1 MKNVGIWIETTE
13 GSFINRVQGMEVRI
27 SGVEE
32 TTEEMVTLVK
42 ENVKTKKFPT
52 ENIQEIWD
60 TMKRAKLW
68 IIGIE
73 EEEEFQLKGPEKK
86 KPFNK
91 IREEKFPSLKEIP
104 IKVQEAYRTPHRLDQ
119 KRNSPST

>member
-1 MKNVGIWIETTE
+1 MN
-13 GSFINRVQGMEVRI
+13 NRDRGRRRVPAQR
-27 SGVEE
+27 
-32 TTEEMVTLVK
+32 
-42 ENVKTKKFPT
+42 P
-52 ENIQEIWD
+52 
-60 TMKRAKLW
+60 R
-68 IIGIE
+68 
-73 EEEEFQLKGPEKK
+73 KK